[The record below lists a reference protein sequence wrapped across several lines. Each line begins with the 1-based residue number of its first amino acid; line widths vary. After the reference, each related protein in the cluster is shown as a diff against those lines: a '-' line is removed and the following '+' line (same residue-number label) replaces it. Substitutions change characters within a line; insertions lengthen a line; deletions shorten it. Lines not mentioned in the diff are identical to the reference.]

1 MRVGIAGWV
10 SVQAITI
17 LLLLGSPASAATL
30 DADIEYAQV
39 GTHHL
44 QLDIYRPDAYSGDL
58 PVVLWVHGGGW
69 KTGDKAHGRCFLESI
84 ADEGFAVVSANYR
97 LSDVA
102 VFPAQI
108 HDLKGAVRWLRAH
121 GHEYDLDTLDLAV
134 MGSSAG
140 GHLAALLGTS
150 AGDPLLEG
158 DVGGNELYRSGVAAV
173 VDLFGPTDLPNLDDH
188 CQALGG
194 CAIDHT
200 APDSPEA
207 KLLGAPAIHVPARAM
222 AASALYYVDV
232 DDPPFLILHGD
243 LDVMIPFQQAY
254 ELHAALV
261 AEGVDAT
268 LIEATGYGHEL
279 CIRVDYLAE
288 ILDFLDASLT
298 PPADAAGP

>member
-1 MRVGIAGWV
+1 MRLGIAGWFTV
-10 SVQAITI
+10 HTVT
-17 LLLLGSPASAATL
+17 LLSWMGAPAFAATL

-44 QLDIYRPDAYSGDL
+44 DLDIYRPDAYCGDL

-69 KTGDKAHGRCFLESI
+69 KPGDKAHGRGFLETI

-150 AGDPLLEG
+150 AGDPILEG
-158 DVGGNELYRSGVAAV
+158 DVGGNELYCSGVAAV
-173 VDLFGPTDLPNLDDH
+173 VDLYGPTDLPNLHDH
-188 CQALGG
+188 CLARGG

-200 APDSPEA
+200 QPDSPES

-222 AASALYYVDV
+222 AASALYYVDGNE
-232 DDPPFLILHGD
+232 PPFLLLHGD
-243 LDVMIPFQQAY
+243 IDVMIPIQQAY
-254 ELHAALV
+254 DLHAALV

-279 CIRVDYLAE
+279 CMRMDYLGE
-288 ILDFLDASLT
+288 ILDFLDANLT
-298 PPADAAGP
+298 QQADAAGP